1 MKNITINKHN
11 FIDVSQLRIG
21 LFVHLDLGWMDH
33 PFATSNFK
41 IKDAEQISKI
51 MQLGLKRIRYDPKR
65 SDYEPIPLVA
75 DTPVAVSTPQKT
87 EDNTHMVEAIDPET
101 TQEQRVQRLHQMH
114 QAMNLCE
121 KKFIEA
127 GNTTKQVLKDIS
139 LQPKHSLEQAKQL
152 VNEMVDSA
160 LTESEVA
167 INAING
173 RHSNDSHFVHSL
185 NVTVL
190 SLMMARSLNMTE
202 DDARHLGLACLFH
215 DIGNASLSEKI
226 TLKKEPL
233 TKSEQAYYEQ
243 HCELGARIA
252 KEVGLPDIVV
262 DIIMQH
268 HECVNGTG
276 YPKHLKA
283 EFTHPLARLVSII
296 NVYDNLCNPKDV
308 ALSKTPYEALA
319 YMFAKQRSKYDD
331 QFLQHLIKMLG
342 VYPPGSIIQ
351 LSNGLYGVVVSV
363 NPTNPLRPVV
373 MLYDSRHVDKYL
385 PLIVNL
391 REEPNLS
398 VSICLRPNQLPTDAL
413 NYLNPRKRISYFI
426 DTAASTEVV

>member
-1 MKNITINKHN
+1 MPINKHS

-33 PFATSNFK
+33 PFTSSNFK
-41 IKDAEQISKI
+41 IKNAEQISKI
-51 MQLGLKRIRYDPKR
+51 LETGLKRIRYDPKR
-65 SDYEPIPLVA
+65 SDCEPLSLETDI
-75 DTPVAVSTPQKT
+75 PVAVSALQNT
-87 EDNTHMVEAIDPET
+87 EDSLHAIEAVSPEV
-101 TQEQRVQRLHQMH
+101 TQEQRVQRLRQMH

-127 GNTTKQVLKDIS
+127 GNTAKQVLKDIA
-139 LQPKHSLEQAKQL
+139 LQPEQSLEQAKQL

-173 RHSNDSHFVHSL
+173 THSNDSHYVHSL

-202 DDARHLGLACLFH
+202 ENARQLGLACLFH
-215 DIGNASLSEKI
+215 DVGKASLSDKI

-252 KEVGLPDIVV
+252 KEAGLPDIVV

-268 HECVNGTG
+268 HECANGTG
-276 YPKHLKA
+276 YPKHLKG
-283 EFTHPLARLVSII
+283 EFIHPLARLVAII
-296 NVYDNLCNPKDV
+296 NVYDNLCNPKDIG
-308 ALSKTPYEALA
+308 LSKTPYEALA
-319 YMFAKQRSKYDD
+319 YMFAKQRSKYDAP
-331 QFLQHLIKMLG
+331 LLKHLIKMLG
-342 VYPPGSIIQ
+342 VYPPGSIVQ
-351 LSNGLYGVVVSV
+351 LSNSLYGIVVSV
-363 NPTNPLRPVV
+363 NPTSPLRPVV
-373 MLYDSRHVDKYL
+373 MLYDPRHADKYL

-391 REEPNLS
+391 KEDPNLNI
-398 VSICLRPNQLPTDAL
+398 SICLRPNQLPADAL

-426 DTAASTEVV
+426 DTNITAEIA